1 MKFVALMFAFVLG
14 YLAQN
19 GKHAVINE
27 IRAGFE
33 KYARWFEQRFTS
45 IELSS
50 GWGGLV
56 MFALVPS
63 VILGILIHIISGGF
77 TLLLLILHALVLLV
91 CLVPVEPE
99 IRFNH
104 ESTDDKDDKRA
115 EDIQSDF
122 DIEQIVSII
131 FWYFV
136 LGPLGALT
144 VKLLFVGRQ
153 RTQIQQELG
162 RLMFI
167 INWLPGRLL
176 ILSYALVG
184 NFHGVVSAVG
194 NDIFKLDV
202 NIQSLEQAAEKSALW
217 PHFDELETDEAI
229 TQTAALYRR
238 AIICWLAIIALIS
251 ITL

>member
-19 GKHAVINE
+19 GKHAVIHE

-33 KYARWFEQRFTS
+33 KYARWFDQRFTS

-56 MFALVPS
+56 MFALVPAL
-63 VILGILIHIISGGF
+63 ILGILIHIISGGF

-99 IRFNH
+99 IHFNH
-104 ESTDDKDDKRA
+104 EGADDKRA
-115 EDIQSDF
+115 EDIQENF

-153 RTQIQQELG
+153 RVQIQQELA

-194 NDIFKLDV
+194 HDIFKLDV
-202 NIQSLEQAAEKSALW
+202 NIQLLEQEAEKSALW
-217 PHFDELETDEAI
+217 PHFDELDTNEAI